1 MSGVL
6 KKTVSTCTVL
16 SLSMSGAFGLATSA
30 RAFGIFFGEDLNH
43 SATQPLTDYQNA
55 QQAET
60 EFLSHL
66 VGVGT
71 ETFESFPLGTA
82 DPLSL
87 DFGEA
92 GTATLK
98 GNGVINS
105 VTEGTT
111 NGYGRYGISKTN
123 YWETNAAGNN
133 FVVEFSQA
141 VAAFGFYGVDLGDF
155 GGELML
161 NLTLANGGQKS
172 IAVPNT
178 VGSYGNTDGSVLYF
192 GAIADGADELFTSL
206 SFNMTAPGT
215 GMFADIFAF
224 DNMTVGSL
232 SQVKQDASDDLVA
245 DAPSQSNPSPQ
256 EVPEPLSTIALFLV
270 GAVGTR
276 TMRRKA
282 D

>member
-6 KKTVSTCTVL
+6 TKAVSTCTVFSL
-16 SLSMSGAFGLATSA
+16 SLTGAFGFASSA
-30 RAFGIFFGEDLNH
+30 GAFSIFFGEDLNQ
-43 SATQPLTDYQNA
+43 SATQPLTEYRNA
-55 QQAET
+55 LQAET
-60 EFLSHL
+60 DFLSNL

-71 ETFESFPLGTA
+71 ETFEGFPVATP
-82 DPLSL
+82 DPITL

-92 GTATLK
+92 GTATL
-98 GNGVINS
+98 NGQGIMNAV
-105 VTEGTT
+105 VEGET

-161 NLTLANGGQKS
+161 NLTLANGGETL

-178 VGSYGNTDGSVLYF
+178 VGSYGSTDGSVLYF
-192 GAIADGADELFTSL
+192 GAIADSADELFTSL

-215 GMFADIFAF
+215 GIFSDIFAF

-232 SQVKQDASDDLVA
+232 SQVKQESSGDVTDVASEPTPPTQD
-245 DAPSQSNPSPQ
+245 
-256 EVPEPLSTIALFLV
+256 VPEPMSAIALLLV

-276 TMRRKA
+276 SLRKLEKS
-282 D
+282 